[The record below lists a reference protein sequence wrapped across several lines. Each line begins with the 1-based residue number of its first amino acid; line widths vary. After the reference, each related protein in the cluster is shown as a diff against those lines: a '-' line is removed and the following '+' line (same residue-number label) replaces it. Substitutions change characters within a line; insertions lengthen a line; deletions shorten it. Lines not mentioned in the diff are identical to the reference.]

1 MSRMYG
7 YLKVLFFFFFQTEKF
22 TLSFYTG
29 ENSLVDR
36 KKKKKNNSPV
46 VKREWQK

>member
-1 MSRMYG
+1 MVILRYF
-7 YLKVLFFFFFQTEKF
+7 FFFFFQTEKF

-36 KKKKKNNSPV
+36 KKKKNNGPV

>member
-7 YLKVLFFFFFQTEKF
+7 YLKVLFFFQTKKF

-36 KKKKKNNSPV
+36 KKKTKKNSPV